1 MSGPNAWDL
10 ELVYPDDR
18 AATDDAERLA
28 EAAGMLAARAADT
41 LREGDLGSLVAE
53 LAELEAAVDHVHDYA
68 RMRQYSDANGPGVQ
82 ETMIAVVASVTTARG
97 ALEDV
102 LDAWRAVPE
111 DTAAELLRD
120 PSLEAAAY
128 RLGLARRLARHR
140 LSPEAEQVWAA
151 RTESARTRWGSLNDY
166 VEGALVVSF
175 DDGTGVRPWGVGD
188 LGTVVRRPERDVRRA
203 AYAALAG
210 AYESIND
217 VLAIAWDAL
226 VADRL
231 AEDRLRGRDHPAQ
244 ETLDNE
250 DMPLAGLLS
259 LVEVAPTRYGVRQR
273 LLERQA
279 EILALD
285 EFQVADADA
294 SLPGLERLGYT
305 EVVELA
311 VAGLGSLA
319 PQLGEDA
326 RALARLGRIDGET
339 RTGKQPYA
347 VTFSTRLDPPAFL
360 SFRYTGAPANVPL
373 LGHELGH
380 AVALGR
386 SAAAQPPIARGWPG
400 VVFEVPSLTAE
411 IAAGDA
417 FVAAHPEH
425 AQVIGF
431 AAAQDLA
438 WSAFEAVAFCL
449 VELDLYA
456 TRADGTI
463 LTADVIRAAF
473 KRRFS
478 ELYGPGVAFD
488 DRDALVAMGGWA
500 NYAMH
505 SRFYNFQYAVGAL
518 VALALHARRR
528 EDPER
533 FAEDYVAFLSEGRRS
548 SPAAQLERFGLVL
561 GERSLWEAGYDELER
576 RFSAV

>member
-10 ELVYPDDR
+10 TVLYPDDKT
-18 AATDDAERLA
+18 AIG
-28 EAAGMLAARAADT
+28 EAAHLAVAAAELADRT
-41 LREGDLGSLVAE
+41 TAALETGDLGSVVAE
-53 LAELEAAVDHVHDYA
+53 FAALDAAVDGVHDYA

-82 ETMIAVVASVTTARG
+82 ETMIAIVASTTSARG
-97 ALEDV
+97 ALERV
-102 LDAWRAVPE
+102 LDAWRALPE
-111 DTAAELLRD
+111 RAADELLG
-120 PSLEAAAY
+120 EAAVEPARY
-128 RLGLARRLARHR
+128 RLGRARQQARHR
-140 LSPEAEQVWAA
+140 LSPESEVVWAA
-151 RTESARTRWGSLNDY
+151 RTESARTRWGSLNDN
-166 VEGALVVSF
+166 VEGALSVSF
-175 DDGTGVRPWGVGD
+175 DDGTGVRLWGIGD
-188 LGTVVRRPERDVRRA
+188 LGTLVRRPDSAVRRS
-203 AYAALAG
+203 AYVALAN

-231 AEDRLRGRDHPAQ
+231 AEDQLRGRAHPAQ
-244 ETLDNE
+244 ETLDEE
-250 DMPLAGLLS
+250 DMPLSGLLS
-259 LVEVAPTRYGVRQR
+259 LLELAPTRYGVRQR

-279 EILALD
+279 EILELD

-294 SLPGLERLGYT
+294 SLPGIELLSYA
-305 EVVELA
+305 EVLDFA

-326 RALARLGRIDGET
+326 LSLARLGRIDGET

-347 VTFSTRLDPPAFL
+347 VTLSTRLDPPAFL
-360 SFRYTGAPANVPL
+360 SFRYTGSPANVPL

-380 AVALGR
+380 AVALAR

-417 FVAAHPEH
+417 FVAARPEH

-438 WSAFEAVAFCL
+438 WSAFETVAFCL

-456 TRADGTI
+456 ARADGTI
-463 LTADVIRAAF
+463 LTADVIRGAF
-473 KRRFS
+473 KQRFS

-505 SRFYNFQYAVGAL
+505 DRFYNFQYAVGAL

-528 EDPER
+528 DDPER
-533 FAEDYVAFLSEGRRS
+533 FARDYVAFLSEGRSS
-548 SPAAQLERFGLVL
+548 SPATQLERFGLVL
-561 GERSLWEAGYDELER
+561 GDSAVWEAGYDELER
-576 RFSAV
+576 RFAGV